1 MVERTKQV
9 EIFLFINPISKAS
22 LMMEEEVIK
31 FVNAYEEHTQMT
43 IYPYHNTQTLY
54 RYMKKNGFSTE
65 TAVWNKL
72 YNESFHLSLAFIA
85 ATIQG
90 KKKGREFLLAIQRKM
105 IIQKRGLSKDLL
117 IESAEQADL
126 DLEMFLFDFHSPFV
140 QHLFDLDQ
148 DVSSAMGA
156 TDTPSCLLVTTGEEK
171 KATLIERF
179 VTAEDLYQMV

>member
-1 MVERTKQV
+1 MVERNKQI
-9 EIFLFINPISKAS
+9 EIFLFVNPICKAS
-22 LMMEEEVIK
+22 LKMEDEVLK
-31 FVNAYEEHTQMT
+31 FVDAYDENTQIT

-54 RYMKKNGFSTE
+54 RYMNENDFPTE
-65 TAVWNKL
+65 MAVWNKL
-72 YNESFHLSLAFIA
+72 YNESIHLSLAFIA

-117 IESAEQADL
+117 MESAEQAGL
-126 DLEMFLFDFHSPFV
+126 DMEMFLFDFHSPFV
-140 QHLFDLDQ
+140 KHLFDLDQ

>member
-1 MVERTKQV
+1 MVDRTKQI

-22 LMMEEEVIK
+22 LKMEEEVLK
-31 FVNAYEEHTQMT
+31 FVNAYEENTQIT

-54 RYMKKNGFSTE
+54 RYMKKNDLSTE
-65 TAVWNKL
+65 MAVWNKL

-105 IIQKRGLSKDLL
+105 IIQKRALSKELL
-117 IESAEQADL
+117 IESAEQVDL
-126 DLEMFLFDFHSPFV
+126 DMEMFLFDFHSPFV

-148 DVSSAMGA
+148 VASCATGA
-156 TDTPSCLLVTTGEEK
+156 TDTPSCLLVITGEEK

>member
-9 EIFLFINPISKAS
+9 EIFLFVNPICKAS
-22 LMMEEEVIK
+22 LKMEEEVLK
-31 FVNAYEEHTQMT
+31 FVDAYEENTQVT
-43 IYPYHNTQTLY
+43 IYPYHNMQTLY
-54 RYMKKNGFSTE
+54 RYMKENDFPTE
-65 TAVWNKL
+65 IAVWNKL

-105 IIQKRGLSKDLL
+105 IIQKIGLSKDLL
-117 IESAEQADL
+117 IESAELADL

-148 DVSSAMGA
+148 DTSSAMGA

-179 VTAEDLYQMV
+179 VTAEDLYQLV